1 LLTIKADGIAAM
13 PFHAL
18 KQQEPAMRF
27 AIGDAV
33 VDIIVDDDDLRLPL
47 SQFLPGFDPA
57 VIAAQRDILEPEF
70 LVSERDEAR
79 FAIQSFLLRAGGRTI
94 LIDSCVGEGKDCPEI
109 PAWHQRRGTGFLDRL
124 RRTGVDPAAVDLVFC
139 THLHVDHVG
148 WNTQQ
153 EDGRWKPTFPNARYL
168 FGRRELANWMIQ
180 HENGSVPPIHARALE
195 ANVIPI
201 VEAGLADLV
210 DDGYEPA
217 PGLRLVPL
225 PGHTDGQMGLVIDYL
240 SHRAIFCGDAMHHP
254 LQIFQPGLSTSA
266 CTDPEQANRTRATI
280 LAEAAESARL
290 VVPAHF
296 RGGRCV
302 HIRRQG
308 RGYKPVFDALARTT
322 AIRAAP

>member
-1 LLTIKADGIAAM
+1 
-13 PFHAL
+13 
-18 KQQEPAMRF
+18 MRF

-47 SQFLPGFDPA
+47 SQFLPGFDPD
-57 VIAAQRDILEPEF
+57 VIEAERTVLEPEF
-70 LVSERDEAR
+70 LVSDRDEAR
-79 FAIQSFLLRAGGRTI
+79 FAIQSFLFRARGRTI
-94 LIDSCVGEGKDCPEI
+94 LVDSCVGEGKDCPEI
-109 PAWHQRRGTGFLDRL
+109 PAWHQRRGSGFLDRL

-153 EDGRWKPTFPNARYL
+153 DDGRWKPTFPNARYL
-168 FGRRELANWMIQ
+168 FGRRELGDWMTQ
-180 HENGSVPPIHARALE
+180 REAGSVPPIHARALE

-201 VEAGLADLV
+201 VEAGVADLV

-225 PGHTDGQMGLVIDYL
+225 PGHTGGQMGLVVDYL
-240 SHRAIFCGDAMHHP
+240 SHRAIFCGDAMHSP

-266 CTDPEQANRTRATI
+266 CTDPEQANRTRAAI
-280 LAEAAESARL
+280 LAEAAESGRL

-302 HIRRQG
+302 HIRRHG
-308 RGYKPVFDALARTT
+308 SAYKPVFDACQG
-322 AIRAAP
+322 